1 MKTGTIKHKCLKVIE
16 SWAPMPSKKFF
27 ELDEQVLVEFKT
39 GNYSIGQI
47 KQVDA
52 RCPNVVVI
60 YRQGRHFKVQELT

>member
-1 MKTGTIKHKCLKVIE
+1 
-16 SWAPMPSKKFF
+16 MPSKKFF